1 MAGKFIVA
9 LCLVF
14 IPLTG
19 HADNRNVIRQSDGS
33 ITFVVDEGL
42 EPIEEKY
49 RYLSDGEKMAKAIL
63 SKDKTI
69 LNGAYNIV
77 ASSFEGAKNL
87 RGAEKDAFFQCVLRA
102 YKKHQ
107 SVTLSPDMICVRTT
121 GISAKGLAYCRHL
134 KIYLE
139 KNSDKGV

>member
-42 EPIEEKY
+42 KPIEEKY

-87 RGAEKDAFFQCVLRA
+87 RGAEKDAFFRSREGCFLPMRFEGIQEAPIRHTFPGYDMVA
-102 YKKHQ
+102 HQ
-107 SVTLSPDMICVRTT
+107 SRLCQIR
-121 GISAKGLAYCRHL
+121 
-134 KIYLE
+134 
-139 KNSDKGV
+139 